1 MEPPRPARTPHPRSL
16 AAGPPLPK
24 NGATTARPRRPVRWA
39 PTTTVTAGTRR
50 AAMPPAKSP
59 TPKITEDRAA
69 RRRGNQPPVSSIR
82 LPARGARSALAEC
95 RRPAAGGSVGGILQA
110 LRERRMYHESFDQD
124 VDPDAALGGERQR
137 PDQLRG
143 MVADDRAPKHHVGRR
158 VADHLH

>member
-1 MEPPRPARTPHPRSL
+1 MSKKAGRAGANPPPPRSP

-39 PTTTVTAGTRR
+39 PTTTVTAGARR

-95 RRPAAGGSVGGILQA
+95 RRPAAGGSGGGILQA
-110 LRERRMYHESFDQD
+110 LRQRGMHHQGLDQD
-124 VDPDAALGGERQR
+124 VDADATLGGERQGPAPPPGMGGGGR
-137 PDQLRG
+137 P
-143 MVADDRAPKHHVGRR
+143 P
-158 VADHLH
+158 